1 MNIERM
7 NSSTSPHHPAC
18 TVIHSRA
25 VTFLLTKMRD
35 KDLPTKEFQMLGDR
49 LMRILG
55 EEALARLPTVV
66 PGKVNSPCGEVLGL
80 VECPGPP
87 VCVVSIVRS
96 GDILQEAVRSLQPG
110 VSVGKILIQRDES
123 KEDKPAV
130 LYYKKLPPN
139 IPDCFVML
147 VDPMLATAGSALRA
161 IRVLQD
167 SGVSTSRILFLNL
180 VCAPEGLKAMA
191 EAYPE
196 IEIITGAV
204 DSHLNADKY
213 IVPGLG
219 DYGDR
224 YYGTTN

>member
-1 MNIERM
+1 
-7 NSSTSPHHPAC
+7 
-18 TVIHSRA
+18 
-25 VTFLLTKMRD
+25 
-35 KDLPTKEFQMLGDR
+35 MLGDR

-66 PGKVNSPCGEVLGL
+66 PGKVISPCGEVEGL
-80 VECPGPP
+80 VDAPGPP

-110 VSVGKILIQRDES
+110 ISVGKILIQRDES

-180 VCAPEGLKAMA
+180 VCAPEGLQAMA
-191 EAYPE
+191 AAYPE

-224 YYGTTN
+224 YYGTTG